1 MENMF
6 LVCIMDRRASC
17 VWNVAPVRCRVA
29 RFKGLVIAAI
39 KVPPERSHA
48 IQSISTGV
56 GKEVGQKQEK
66 KEREGLEEEV
76 GGGGGGGWLC
86 YRIVSTLSGE

>member
-1 MENMF
+1 MENVF
-6 LVCIMDRRASC
+6 LVCIMDRRVSC
-17 VWNVAPVRCRVA
+17 VWNVAPVRCRAA

-56 GKEVGQKQEK
+56 GKEVGQEQEK
-66 KEREGLEEEV
+66 KKEE
-76 GGGGGGGWLC
+76 GGGGRGWLC
-86 YRIVSTLSGE
+86 YRIVSALSGERLC